1 MKRSL
6 LLLLH
11 FVFAFSAF
19 GQDSQA
25 STDAVVAAEH
35 DKLTLSLVEV
45 MTRARSNSVDAEVAL
60 NQLRSSYWSYRSYRA
75 ELLPEVSFKATLP
88 AYHKQYSPYMN
99 EAGEYQFVR
108 NNYLQLNGELS
119 VTQNIW
125 LTGGQ
130 ISVNSSLDFFRQLGS
145 GSYNRYMS
153 IPVAVTL
160 NQPVFGVNNL
170 KWNRKIEPVRYEEA
184 KAAFLSASEDV
195 AALAI
200 QYYFSLL
207 MAEENHSIAR
217 QNLENAEHL
226 YEVAKVKREMGRIS
240 QNDLLQ
246 MELNL
251 LNAKTEMTDC
261 ESNLKSNMFQL
272 RSFLDYDDNVEIQ
285 PEIPLDVPEVEI
297 RYDDAIERALANN
310 KFAKQ
315 MLRRQLEADYDV
327 AKAKGAQRE
336 INIFAQVGYTG
347 TDHTFAGGYQN
358 LKSNQVVE
366 IGFQIPLVDWGRRKG
381 QVKVAESNRRLVESQ
396 VRQESQN
403 FRQNLFILVERYGN
417 QLRQLQT
424 ARRADEIAQ
433 KRYSTNVETFLIGKI
448 STLDLNDSR
457 VKKDEARREYVNELY
472 LFWLYY
478 YQIRSLTLWDY
489 QNNTGI
495 DSDFRQI
502 VGR

>member
-1 MKRSL
+1 MNIMKVIKQ
-6 LLLLH
+6 
-11 FVFAFSAF
+11 FFQIFIIATVAFPAL
-19 GQDSQA
+19 GQETQ
-25 STDAVVAAEH
+25 
-35 DKLTLSLVEV
+35 TLSLSLPEV
-45 MTRARSNSVDAEVAL
+45 MTRARTNSVDAEVAL
-60 NQLRSSYWSYRSYRA
+60 NQLKSSYWSYRSYRA
-75 ELLPEVSFKATLP
+75 ELLPEVSLNATLP

-99 EAGEYQFVR
+99 SEGSYEFVR

-125 LTGGQ
+125 LTGGKVA
-130 ISVNSSLDFFRQLGS
+130 VNSSLDFYRQLGD
-145 GSYNRYMS
+145 GAFNRYMS

-160 NQPVFGVNNL
+160 SQPIFGVNNL

-195 AALAI
+195 AGVAI

-207 MAEENHSIAR
+207 MAKENYQIAV
-217 QNLENAEHL
+217 QNLQNSERL
-226 YEVAKVKREMGRIS
+226 YEVAKEKRDMGRIS

-251 LNAKTEMTDC
+251 LNARTDMTDC
-261 ESNLKSNMFQL
+261 ESTLKSNMFQL
-272 RSFLDYDDNVEIQ
+272 RSFLDYDSNVDIEPQ
-285 PEIPLDVPEVEI
+285 IPLDVPEVEI
-297 RYDDAIERALANN
+297 SYDDALDKALANN

-315 MLRRQLEADYDV
+315 MLRRQLEADYNV

-336 INIFAQVGYTG
+336 INLFAQIGYTG
-347 TDHTFAGGYQN
+347 TDHTFAGGYRN
-358 LKSNQVVE
+358 LKDNQVVE

-381 QVKVAESNRRLVESQ
+381 QVKVAESNRKLVESQ
-396 VRQESQN
+396 VRQENMN

-433 KRYSTNVETFLIGKI
+433 KRYATNVETFLIGKI

-472 LFWLYY
+472 LFWQYY

-489 QNNTGI
+489 QANTGI
-495 DSDFRQI
+495 DADFAEI
-502 VGR
+502 MK